1 MIISFDLELYDQTPT
16 RTLFHVAQD
25 LRDNIT
31 FQVIIKLKTRPLE
44 EVLDSWGTETIG
56 GHSLFGMTKELSSS
70 LVLIHLLKYG
80 PTW

>member
-44 EVLDSWGTETIG
+44 EVLDS
-56 GHSLFGMTKELSSS
+56 
-70 LVLIHLLKYG
+70 
-80 PTW
+80 